1 MINRGTKAEFGT
13 VDHDLHRVRRAPV
26 AKFFSRSVI
35 ISLEE
40 EIAGLAQ
47 QLCDK
52 IMDQRGI
59 ATPFDLTIA
68 YSNLSSDV
76 ISAYCFGESF
86 NLLNQPGWGS
96 NFRELNLALLKK
108 WFLFRFFPFLK
119 SLTEIGVW
127 YAGLKLAANTEMVLL
142 TNLHRFID
150 YLPEDT
156 ARFIRTMQIDIP
168 ERVIKTT
175 EDLKA
180 GIVYPRPIFVKA
192 LMDSSLSKEEKS
204 PKRIYAEVL
213 GILGAGTETTA
224 W

>member
-1 MINRGTKAEFGT
+1 
-13 VDHDLHRVRRAPV
+13 
-26 AKFFSRSVI
+26 
-35 ISLEE
+35 
-40 EIAGLAQ
+40 
-47 QLCDK
+47 
-52 IMDQRGI
+52 MDQKGI
-59 ATPFDLTIA
+59 AAPFDLTIA

-127 YAGLKLAANTEMVLL
+127 YAGLKLATKTEMVLL

-168 ERVIKTT
+168 KMVIKTT

-204 PKRIYAEVL
+204 PERIYAEVL